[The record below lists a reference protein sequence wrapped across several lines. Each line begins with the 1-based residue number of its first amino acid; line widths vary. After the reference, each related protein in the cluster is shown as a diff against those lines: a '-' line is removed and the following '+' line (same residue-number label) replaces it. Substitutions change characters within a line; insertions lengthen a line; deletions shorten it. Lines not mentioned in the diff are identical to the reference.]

1 MLALDLQPISAFPLR
16 VVAMQRLL
24 ANLIDNVLYHGG
36 GDAEV
41 RTRLF
46 DGRVLLSVLDA
57 APDYPRRMTA
67 TRPHHIGRDLG
78 WWWLNVSCNCMKGV
92 ELKSRSGGGLEVLI
106 DLPFTMK

>member
-1 MLALDLQPISAFPLR
+1 MA
-16 VVAMQRLL
+16 VAMQKYAHVCLMV
-24 ANLIDNVLYHGG
+24 AYC
-36 GDAEV
+36 
-41 RTRLF
+41 
-46 DGRVLLSVLDA
+46 SVCWIA